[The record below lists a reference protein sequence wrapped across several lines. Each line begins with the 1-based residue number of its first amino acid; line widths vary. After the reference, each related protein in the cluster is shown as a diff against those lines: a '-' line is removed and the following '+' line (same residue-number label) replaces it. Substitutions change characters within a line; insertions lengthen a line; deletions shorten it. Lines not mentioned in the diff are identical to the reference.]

1 MIYLMSDVHGDYQS
15 FYKMLTKIKFS
26 SGDNL
31 YILGDVVDK
40 GEENLRLLDFI
51 RSSENMILIKGNHEY
66 LFERYLQG
74 TISAELWDA
83 CSGSGEISVFQ

>member
-66 LFERYLQG
+66 LFEKTYF
-74 TISAELWDA
+74 A
-83 CSGSGEISVFQ
+83 